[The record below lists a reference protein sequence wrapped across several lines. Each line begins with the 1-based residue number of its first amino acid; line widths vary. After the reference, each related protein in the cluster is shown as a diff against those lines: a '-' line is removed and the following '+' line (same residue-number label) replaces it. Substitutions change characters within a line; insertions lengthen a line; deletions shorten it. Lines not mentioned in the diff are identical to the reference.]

1 MKIKGTKKK
10 LTPLR
15 KKFDEVAYGAVK
27 EYARRNSL
35 SQSML
40 SMVLSGKVSGENGG
54 ASSIAIFEC
63 LKRDGIYDD
72 EHYPWQKEYKEAQA
86 QKSA

>member
-1 MKIKGTKKK
+1 MVHSRKKK

-15 KKFDEVAYGAVK
+15 IKFDEVAYGAVK

-35 SQSML
+35 SQSLL
-40 SMVLSGKVSGENGG
+40 SQILSGKVTAENGG
-54 ASSIAIFEC
+54 VGSMKIFKC
-63 LKRDGIYDD
+63 LKRDGIWED
-72 EHYPWQKEYKEAQA
+72 EFFPWDGEYKEAQA